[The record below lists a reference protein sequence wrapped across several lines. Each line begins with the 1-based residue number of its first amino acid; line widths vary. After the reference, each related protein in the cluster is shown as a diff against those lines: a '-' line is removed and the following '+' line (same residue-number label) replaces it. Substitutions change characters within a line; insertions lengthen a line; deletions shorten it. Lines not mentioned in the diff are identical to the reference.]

1 MNTILGPV
9 PLPKMAVYAFHK
21 DSRIREAATLERDHE
36 RKRWDKGR
44 EDDGGSLAR
53 SLQLQRNYCIAKIVQ
68 GARLF
73 QPLNTELMEN
83 SWRRR
88 RSVRERERER
98 ASQVDRILNAR
109 AYYLYS
115 WDVA

>member
-44 EDDGGSLAR
+44 EDDGGSLALSSFNETIVLPR
-53 SLQLQRNYCIAKIVQ
+53 LCKELASFSL
-68 GARLF
+68 
-73 QPLNTELMEN
+73 
-83 SWRRR
+83 
-88 RSVRERERER
+88 
-98 ASQVDRILNAR
+98 
-109 AYYLYS
+109 
-115 WDVA
+115 